1 MKKTY
6 DVVGMHCV
14 SCSTGI
20 RKLVKRLPS
29 VEQVDVELSQS
40 KIHVTFNT
48 DEPQDQDVI
57 DAVKRLGYQAK

>member
-1 MKKTY
+1 MQKTY
-6 DVVGMHCV
+6 EVRGMHCV

-20 RKLVKRLPS
+20 KKLVKRLPS
-29 VEQVDVELSQS
+29 VDQVDVELSNS

-48 DEPQDQDVI
+48 DQPQDQAVI